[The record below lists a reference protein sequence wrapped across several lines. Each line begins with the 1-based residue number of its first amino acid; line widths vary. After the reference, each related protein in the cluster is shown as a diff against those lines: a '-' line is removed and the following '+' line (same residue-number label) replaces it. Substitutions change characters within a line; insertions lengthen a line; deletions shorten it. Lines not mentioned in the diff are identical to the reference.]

1 MEGLAKQKIP
11 GGKLVE
17 VRVEYGERIFG
28 VEIIGDFFMHP
39 EEALGRIEDCLIGM
53 RSDESE
59 SAMVEAI
66 KKEAEDAGVEMIGI
80 SPEAIAKIIKMAIR

>member
-1 MEGLAKQKIP
+1 MEGRSRQKIP

-17 VRVEYGERIFG
+17 VRVEYGERILG
-28 VEIIGDFFMHP
+28 VEIVGDFFMHP

-53 RSDESE
+53 RSGEAE

-66 KKEAEDAGVEMIGI
+66 RKEAENAGVEMIGI
-80 SPEAIAKIIKMAIR
+80 SPEAIAKAIKMAIG